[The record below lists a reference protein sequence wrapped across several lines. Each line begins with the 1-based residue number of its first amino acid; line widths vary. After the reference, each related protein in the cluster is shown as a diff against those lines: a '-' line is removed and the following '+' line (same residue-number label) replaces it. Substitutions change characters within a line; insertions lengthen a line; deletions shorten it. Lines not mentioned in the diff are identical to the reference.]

1 MSTIA
6 LRHYDVTVGYCTS
19 LRDRKLRLFHKSI
32 RLQLSRRRLR
42 QHLRSALHSFHVT

>member
-19 LRDRKLRLFHKSI
+19 RRDRKMRLFNKNLRI
-32 RLQLSRRRLR
+32 QLSRRRFR
-42 QHLRSALHSFHVT
+42 KHVRAALHVIGVR

>member
-19 LRDRKLRLFHKSI
+19 LRDRKMRLFHKSL
-32 RLQLSRRRLR
+32 RLQLSRRRFR
-42 QHLRSALHSFHVT
+42 HHLRSALHSLNLV